1 MGFVDLHRR
10 AQRMAC
16 TLEAGFE
23 DVVGIFTGK
32 LYKMDSGRHAAG
44 KAVPEL
50 LGAFHIKIAHLLGL
64 VIRHIVWMTILVSWA
79 LLSASC
85 RGGEVSYTDEV
96 QPDDDTA
103 ILVLRTGLLD
113 QTRVSDRV
121 NDAVDNPVEYMY
133 TLRIVILHEN
143 GTVEH
148 NMYIDFGEIP
158 QTECYRIFKV
168 TRNETKKIYLIA
180 NEENASTDL
189 HEQLETLTTGNTTF
203 ASIVDNFVF
212 IPDYKNPIPMS
223 SVYDVP
229 VKAENLVERE
239 FYLVRAAT
247 KFAFRFT
254 NKRKSKVSI
263 DAIHISDIAGATYLI
278 PHKREPLF
286 MSFDDESLYWINW
299 LKKVADESQQSP
311 DDVELA
317 DKRGWIQAY
326 DIPSETSHQEVTVNG
341 PLEVPSMTGDQPG
354 KAVFPVFYLPE
365 SKKLKAGSA
374 TYGEQE
380 YTLKLDMSENGKEL
394 SFTKTFPNLKALFR
408 NTHVLVDITF
418 TEKDE
423 VKVQVVPYAEVI
435 LEPEFGLKPET
446 KN

>member
-1 MGFVDLHRR
+1 MKEIL
-10 AQRMAC
+10 
-16 TLEAGFE
+16 
-23 DVVGIFTGK
+23 
-32 LYKMDSGRHAAG
+32 
-44 KAVPEL
+44 
-50 LGAFHIKIAHLLGL
+50 
-64 VIRHIVWMTILVSWA
+64 RHIVWMTILVSWA

-189 HEQLETLTTGNTTF
+189 HEQLETLTTSNTTF

>member
-1 MGFVDLHRR
+1 MKEIL
-10 AQRMAC
+10 
-16 TLEAGFE
+16 
-23 DVVGIFTGK
+23 
-32 LYKMDSGRHAAG
+32 
-44 KAVPEL
+44 
-50 LGAFHIKIAHLLGL
+50 
-64 VIRHIVWMTILVSWA
+64 RHIVWMTILVSWA

-113 QTRVSDRV
+113 QTRASDRV
-121 NDAVDNPVEYMY
+121 NDAVDNSVEYMY

-374 TYGEQE
+374 TYSEQE

-446 KN
+446 AVHTDSLPG

>member
-1 MGFVDLHRR
+1 MKEIL
-10 AQRMAC
+10 
-16 TLEAGFE
+16 
-23 DVVGIFTGK
+23 
-32 LYKMDSGRHAAG
+32 
-44 KAVPEL
+44 
-50 LGAFHIKIAHLLGL
+50 
-64 VIRHIVWMTILVSWA
+64 RHIVWMTILVSWA

-85 RGGEVSYTDEV
+85 RGGEVSYTDEI
-96 QPDDDTA
+96 QSDDDTA

-113 QTRVSDRV
+113 QTRASDRV
-121 NDAVDNPVEYMY
+121 NDAVDNSVEYMY

-180 NEENASTDL
+180 NEENVSTDL

-423 VKVQVVPYAEVI
+423 VKVQAVPYAEVI

>member
-1 MGFVDLHRR
+1 MKEIL
-10 AQRMAC
+10 
-16 TLEAGFE
+16 
-23 DVVGIFTGK
+23 
-32 LYKMDSGRHAAG
+32 
-44 KAVPEL
+44 
-50 LGAFHIKIAHLLGL
+50 
-64 VIRHIVWMTILVSWA
+64 RHIVWMTILVSWA

-354 KAVFPVFYLPE
+354 KAVFPVFYLSE

>member
-1 MGFVDLHRR
+1 MKEIL
-10 AQRMAC
+10 
-16 TLEAGFE
+16 
-23 DVVGIFTGK
+23 
-32 LYKMDSGRHAAG
+32 
-44 KAVPEL
+44 
-50 LGAFHIKIAHLLGL
+50 
-64 VIRHIVWMTILVSWA
+64 RHIVWMTILVSWA

-263 DAIHISDIAGATYLI
+263 DAIHISDIAGASYLI

>member
-1 MGFVDLHRR
+1 MKEIL
-10 AQRMAC
+10 
-16 TLEAGFE
+16 
-23 DVVGIFTGK
+23 
-32 LYKMDSGRHAAG
+32 
-44 KAVPEL
+44 
-50 LGAFHIKIAHLLGL
+50 
-64 VIRHIVWMTILVSWA
+64 RHIVWMTILVSWA
-79 LLSASC
+79 LLSVSC

-113 QTRVSDRV
+113 QTRASDRV

-254 NKRKSKVSI
+254 NKRKSKVNI

-317 DKRGWIQAY
+317 DRRGWIQAY

-341 PLEVPSMTGDQPG
+341 SLEVPSMTGDQPG

>member
-1 MGFVDLHRR
+1 MKEIL
-10 AQRMAC
+10 
-16 TLEAGFE
+16 
-23 DVVGIFTGK
+23 
-32 LYKMDSGRHAAG
+32 
-44 KAVPEL
+44 
-50 LGAFHIKIAHLLGL
+50 
-64 VIRHIVWMTILVSWA
+64 RHIVWMTILVSWA

-85 RGGEVSYTDEV
+85 RGGEVSYTDEI
-96 QPDDDTA
+96 QSDDDTA

-113 QTRVSDRV
+113 QTRASDRV
-121 NDAVDNPVEYMY
+121 NDAVDNSVEYMY

-239 FYLVRAAT
+239 FDLVRAAT

-254 NKRKSKVSI
+254 KKRKSKVSI

>member
-1 MGFVDLHRR
+1 MKEIL
-10 AQRMAC
+10 
-16 TLEAGFE
+16 
-23 DVVGIFTGK
+23 
-32 LYKMDSGRHAAG
+32 
-44 KAVPEL
+44 
-50 LGAFHIKIAHLLGL
+50 
-64 VIRHIVWMTILVSWA
+64 RHIVWMTILVSWA

-113 QTRVSDRV
+113 QTRASDRV

-254 NKRKSKVSI
+254 NKRKSKVNI
-263 DAIHISDIAGATYLI
+263 DAIHISDIAGPTYLI

-317 DKRGWIQAY
+317 DRRGWIQAY

-341 PLEVPSMTGDQPG
+341 SLEVPSMTGDHPG

>member
-1 MGFVDLHRR
+1 MKEIL
-10 AQRMAC
+10 
-16 TLEAGFE
+16 
-23 DVVGIFTGK
+23 
-32 LYKMDSGRHAAG
+32 
-44 KAVPEL
+44 
-50 LGAFHIKIAHLLGL
+50 
-64 VIRHIVWMTILVSWA
+64 RHIVWMTILVSWA

-113 QTRVSDRV
+113 QTRASDRV

-317 DKRGWIQAY
+317 DKRGRIQAY

-394 SFTKTFPNLKALFR
+394 SFTKTFPNLEALFR

>member
-1 MGFVDLHRR
+1 MKEIL
-10 AQRMAC
+10 
-16 TLEAGFE
+16 
-23 DVVGIFTGK
+23 
-32 LYKMDSGRHAAG
+32 
-44 KAVPEL
+44 
-50 LGAFHIKIAHLLGL
+50 
-64 VIRHIVWMTILVSWA
+64 RHIVWMTILVSWA

-85 RGGEVSYTDEV
+85 RGGEVSYTDEI

-180 NEENASTDL
+180 NEENVSTDL

>member
-1 MGFVDLHRR
+1 MK
-10 AQRMAC
+10 
-16 TLEAGFE
+16 E
-23 DVVGIFTGK
+23 I
-32 LYKMDSGRHAAG
+32 
-44 KAVPEL
+44 L
-50 LGAFHIKIAHLLGL
+50 L
-64 VIRHIVWMTILVSWA
+64 HIVWMTILVSWA

-113 QTRVSDRV
+113 QTRASDRV

-148 NMYIDFGEIP
+148 NMYIDFGEMP

-254 NKRKSKVSI
+254 NKRKSKVNI

-317 DKRGWIQAY
+317 DRRGWIQAY

-341 PLEVPSMTGDQPG
+341 SLEVPSMTGDQPG

-365 SKKLKAGSA
+365 SKKLNAGSA

>member
-1 MGFVDLHRR
+1 MKEIL
-10 AQRMAC
+10 
-16 TLEAGFE
+16 
-23 DVVGIFTGK
+23 
-32 LYKMDSGRHAAG
+32 
-44 KAVPEL
+44 
-50 LGAFHIKIAHLLGL
+50 
-64 VIRHIVWMTILVSWA
+64 RHIVWMTILVSWA

-85 RGGEVSYTDEV
+85 RGGEVSYTDEI

-113 QTRVSDRV
+113 QTRVPDRV

>member
-1 MGFVDLHRR
+1 MKEIL
-10 AQRMAC
+10 
-16 TLEAGFE
+16 
-23 DVVGIFTGK
+23 
-32 LYKMDSGRHAAG
+32 
-44 KAVPEL
+44 
-50 LGAFHIKIAHLLGL
+50 
-64 VIRHIVWMTILVSWA
+64 RHIVWMTILVSWA

-326 DIPSETSHQEVTVNG
+326 DIPSETSHQEDTVNG

>member
-1 MGFVDLHRR
+1 LKKEEKGMKEIL
-10 AQRMAC
+10 
-16 TLEAGFE
+16 
-23 DVVGIFTGK
+23 
-32 LYKMDSGRHAAG
+32 
-44 KAVPEL
+44 
-50 LGAFHIKIAHLLGL
+50 
-64 VIRHIVWMTILVSWA
+64 RHIVWMTILVSWA

>member
-1 MGFVDLHRR
+1 MKEIL
-10 AQRMAC
+10 
-16 TLEAGFE
+16 
-23 DVVGIFTGK
+23 
-32 LYKMDSGRHAAG
+32 
-44 KAVPEL
+44 
-50 LGAFHIKIAHLLGL
+50 
-64 VIRHIVWMTILVSWA
+64 RHILWMTILVSWA

-113 QTRVSDRV
+113 QTRASDRV

-394 SFTKTFPNLKALFR
+394 SFTKTFPNLEALFR

>member
-1 MGFVDLHRR
+1 MKEIL
-10 AQRMAC
+10 
-16 TLEAGFE
+16 
-23 DVVGIFTGK
+23 
-32 LYKMDSGRHAAG
+32 
-44 KAVPEL
+44 
-50 LGAFHIKIAHLLGL
+50 
-64 VIRHIVWMTILVSWA
+64 RHIVWMTILVSWA

-85 RGGEVSYTDEV
+85 RGGEVSYTDEI

-113 QTRVSDRV
+113 QTRASDRV

-374 TYGEQE
+374 TYSEQE

>member
-1 MGFVDLHRR
+1 MKEIL
-10 AQRMAC
+10 
-16 TLEAGFE
+16 
-23 DVVGIFTGK
+23 
-32 LYKMDSGRHAAG
+32 
-44 KAVPEL
+44 
-50 LGAFHIKIAHLLGL
+50 
-64 VIRHIVWMTILVSWA
+64 RHIVWMTILVSWA

-113 QTRVSDRV
+113 QTRASDRV

-317 DKRGWIQAY
+317 DRRGWIQAY

-423 VKVQVVPYAEVI
+423 VKVQVVPYAEVF
-435 LEPEFGLKPET
+435 LSRSSDSNLKLRIDIV
-446 KN
+446 

>member
-1 MGFVDLHRR
+1 MKEIL
-10 AQRMAC
+10 
-16 TLEAGFE
+16 
-23 DVVGIFTGK
+23 
-32 LYKMDSGRHAAG
+32 
-44 KAVPEL
+44 
-50 LGAFHIKIAHLLGL
+50 
-64 VIRHIVWMTILVSWA
+64 RHIVWMTILVSWA

-286 MSFDDESLYWINW
+286 MSFDDESFYWINW

>member
-1 MGFVDLHRR
+1 MKEIL
-10 AQRMAC
+10 
-16 TLEAGFE
+16 
-23 DVVGIFTGK
+23 
-32 LYKMDSGRHAAG
+32 
-44 KAVPEL
+44 
-50 LGAFHIKIAHLLGL
+50 
-64 VIRHIVWMTILVSWA
+64 RHIVWMTILVSWA

-85 RGGEVSYTDEV
+85 RGGEVSYTDEI
-96 QPDDDTA
+96 QSDDDTA

-113 QTRVSDRV
+113 QTRASDRV
-121 NDAVDNPVEYMY
+121 NDAVDNSVEYMY

-180 NEENASTDL
+180 NEENVSTDL

-317 DKRGWIQAY
+317 DRRGWIKAY

>member
-1 MGFVDLHRR
+1 MKEIL
-10 AQRMAC
+10 
-16 TLEAGFE
+16 
-23 DVVGIFTGK
+23 
-32 LYKMDSGRHAAG
+32 
-44 KAVPEL
+44 
-50 LGAFHIKIAHLLGL
+50 
-64 VIRHIVWMTILVSWA
+64 RHIVWMTILVSLA

-121 NDAVDNPVEYMY
+121 NDAVDNSVEYMY

>member
-1 MGFVDLHRR
+1 MKEIL
-10 AQRMAC
+10 
-16 TLEAGFE
+16 
-23 DVVGIFTGK
+23 
-32 LYKMDSGRHAAG
+32 
-44 KAVPEL
+44 
-50 LGAFHIKIAHLLGL
+50 
-64 VIRHIVWMTILVSWA
+64 RHIVWMTILVSWA

-394 SFTKTFPNLKALFR
+394 SFTKTFPTLKALFR

>member
-1 MGFVDLHRR
+1 MKEIL
-10 AQRMAC
+10 
-16 TLEAGFE
+16 
-23 DVVGIFTGK
+23 
-32 LYKMDSGRHAAG
+32 
-44 KAVPEL
+44 
-50 LGAFHIKIAHLLGL
+50 
-64 VIRHIVWMTILVSWA
+64 RHIVWMTILVSWA

-113 QTRVSDRV
+113 QTRASDRV
-121 NDAVDNPVEYMY
+121 NDAVDNSVEYMY

-180 NEENASTDL
+180 NEENVSTDL

-229 VKAENLVERE
+229 VQAENLVERE

>member
-1 MGFVDLHRR
+1 MKEIL
-10 AQRMAC
+10 
-16 TLEAGFE
+16 
-23 DVVGIFTGK
+23 
-32 LYKMDSGRHAAG
+32 
-44 KAVPEL
+44 
-50 LGAFHIKIAHLLGL
+50 
-64 VIRHIVWMTILVSWA
+64 RHIVWMTILVSWA

-96 QPDDDTA
+96 QPDDNTA

-113 QTRVSDRV
+113 QTRASDRV

-299 LKKVADESQQSP
+299 LEKVADESQQSP

-317 DKRGWIQAY
+317 DRRGWIQAY

>member
-1 MGFVDLHRR
+1 LKKEEKGMKEIL
-10 AQRMAC
+10 
-16 TLEAGFE
+16 
-23 DVVGIFTGK
+23 
-32 LYKMDSGRHAAG
+32 
-44 KAVPEL
+44 
-50 LGAFHIKIAHLLGL
+50 
-64 VIRHIVWMTILVSWA
+64 RHIVWMTILVSWA

-85 RGGEVSYTDEV
+85 RGGEVSYTDEI

-121 NDAVDNPVEYMY
+121 NDAVDNSVEYMY

-239 FYLVRAAT
+239 FYFVRAAT

-317 DKRGWIQAY
+317 DRRGWIQAY

>member
-1 MGFVDLHRR
+1 MKEML
-10 AQRMAC
+10 
-16 TLEAGFE
+16 
-23 DVVGIFTGK
+23 
-32 LYKMDSGRHAAG
+32 
-44 KAVPEL
+44 
-50 LGAFHIKIAHLLGL
+50 
-64 VIRHIVWMTILVSWA
+64 RHIVWMTILVSWA

>member
-1 MGFVDLHRR
+1 MKEIL
-10 AQRMAC
+10 
-16 TLEAGFE
+16 
-23 DVVGIFTGK
+23 
-32 LYKMDSGRHAAG
+32 
-44 KAVPEL
+44 
-50 LGAFHIKIAHLLGL
+50 
-64 VIRHIVWMTILVSWA
+64 RHIVWMTILVSWA

-85 RGGEVSYTDEV
+85 RGGEVSYTDEI
-96 QPDDDTA
+96 QSDDDTA

-113 QTRVSDRV
+113 QTRASDRV
-121 NDAVDNPVEYMY
+121 NDAVDNSVEYMY

-180 NEENASTDL
+180 NEENVSTDL

-408 NTHVLVDITF
+408 NIHVLVDITF

>member
-1 MGFVDLHRR
+1 MKEIL
-10 AQRMAC
+10 
-16 TLEAGFE
+16 
-23 DVVGIFTGK
+23 
-32 LYKMDSGRHAAG
+32 
-44 KAVPEL
+44 
-50 LGAFHIKIAHLLGL
+50 
-64 VIRHIVWMTILVSWA
+64 RHIVWMTILVSWA

-103 ILVLRTGLLD
+103 ILVLRTSLLD

-180 NEENASTDL
+180 NEKNASTDL

>member
-1 MGFVDLHRR
+1 MKEIL
-10 AQRMAC
+10 
-16 TLEAGFE
+16 
-23 DVVGIFTGK
+23 
-32 LYKMDSGRHAAG
+32 
-44 KAVPEL
+44 
-50 LGAFHIKIAHLLGL
+50 
-64 VIRHIVWMTILVSWA
+64 RHIVWMTILVSWA

-113 QTRVSDRV
+113 QTRASDRV
-121 NDAVDNPVEYMY
+121 NDAVDNSVEYMY

-180 NEENASTDL
+180 NEENVSTDL

-317 DKRGWIQAY
+317 DRRGWIQAY

-435 LEPEFGLKPET
+435 LEPEFGIKPET

>member
-1 MGFVDLHRR
+1 MKEIL
-10 AQRMAC
+10 
-16 TLEAGFE
+16 
-23 DVVGIFTGK
+23 
-32 LYKMDSGRHAAG
+32 
-44 KAVPEL
+44 
-50 LGAFHIKIAHLLGL
+50 
-64 VIRHIVWMTILVSWA
+64 RHIVWMTILVSWA

-212 IPDYKNPIPMS
+212 IPDYKNSIPMS

-299 LKKVADESQQSP
+299 LKKVADESQKSP

-394 SFTKTFPNLKALFR
+394 SFTKTFPNLEALFR

>member
-1 MGFVDLHRR
+1 MKEIL
-10 AQRMAC
+10 
-16 TLEAGFE
+16 
-23 DVVGIFTGK
+23 
-32 LYKMDSGRHAAG
+32 
-44 KAVPEL
+44 
-50 LGAFHIKIAHLLGL
+50 
-64 VIRHIVWMTILVSWA
+64 RHIVWMTILVSWA

-85 RGGEVSYTDEV
+85 RGGEVSYTDEI

-113 QTRVSDRV
+113 QTRASDRV

-168 TRNETKKIYLIA
+168 TRNETKKIYLIV

>member
-1 MGFVDLHRR
+1 MKEIL
-10 AQRMAC
+10 
-16 TLEAGFE
+16 
-23 DVVGIFTGK
+23 
-32 LYKMDSGRHAAG
+32 
-44 KAVPEL
+44 
-50 LGAFHIKIAHLLGL
+50 
-64 VIRHIVWMTILVSWA
+64 RHIVWMTILVSWA

-180 NEENASTDL
+180 NKENASTDL

>member
-1 MGFVDLHRR
+1 MKEIL
-10 AQRMAC
+10 
-16 TLEAGFE
+16 
-23 DVVGIFTGK
+23 
-32 LYKMDSGRHAAG
+32 
-44 KAVPEL
+44 
-50 LGAFHIKIAHLLGL
+50 
-64 VIRHIVWMTILVSWA
+64 RHIVWMTILVSLA

-113 QTRVSDRV
+113 QTRASDRV
-121 NDAVDNPVEYMY
+121 NDAVDNSVEYMY

>member
-1 MGFVDLHRR
+1 MKEIL
-10 AQRMAC
+10 
-16 TLEAGFE
+16 
-23 DVVGIFTGK
+23 
-32 LYKMDSGRHAAG
+32 
-44 KAVPEL
+44 
-50 LGAFHIKIAHLLGL
+50 
-64 VIRHIVWMTILVSWA
+64 RHIVWMTILVSWA

-113 QTRVSDRV
+113 QTRASDRV

-180 NEENASTDL
+180 NEKNASTDL
-189 HEQLETLTTGNTTF
+189 YEQLETLTTGNTTF

-394 SFTKTFPNLKALFR
+394 SFTKTFPNLEALFR

>member
-1 MGFVDLHRR
+1 MKEIL
-10 AQRMAC
+10 
-16 TLEAGFE
+16 
-23 DVVGIFTGK
+23 
-32 LYKMDSGRHAAG
+32 
-44 KAVPEL
+44 
-50 LGAFHIKIAHLLGL
+50 
-64 VIRHIVWMTILVSWA
+64 RHIVWMTILVSWA

-341 PLEVPSMTGDQPG
+341 PLEVPSMTGNQPG

>member
-1 MGFVDLHRR
+1 MKEIL
-10 AQRMAC
+10 
-16 TLEAGFE
+16 
-23 DVVGIFTGK
+23 
-32 LYKMDSGRHAAG
+32 
-44 KAVPEL
+44 
-50 LGAFHIKIAHLLGL
+50 
-64 VIRHIVWMTILVSWA
+64 RHIVWMTILVSWA

-354 KAVFPVFYLPE
+354 KAVFPVFYLPA

>member
-1 MGFVDLHRR
+1 MKEIL
-10 AQRMAC
+10 
-16 TLEAGFE
+16 
-23 DVVGIFTGK
+23 
-32 LYKMDSGRHAAG
+32 
-44 KAVPEL
+44 
-50 LGAFHIKIAHLLGL
+50 
-64 VIRHIVWMTILVSWA
+64 RHIVWMTILVSWA

-113 QTRVSDRV
+113 QTRASDRV

-254 NKRKSKVSI
+254 NKRKSKVNI

-317 DKRGWIQAY
+317 DRRGWIQAY

-341 PLEVPSMTGDQPG
+341 SLEVPSMTGDQPG
-354 KAVFPVFYLPE
+354 KAAFPVFYLPE

>member
-1 MGFVDLHRR
+1 MKEIL
-10 AQRMAC
+10 
-16 TLEAGFE
+16 
-23 DVVGIFTGK
+23 
-32 LYKMDSGRHAAG
+32 
-44 KAVPEL
+44 
-50 LGAFHIKIAHLLGL
+50 
-64 VIRHIVWMTILVSWA
+64 RHIVWMTILVSWA

-180 NEENASTDL
+180 NEKNASTDL
-189 HEQLETLTTGNTTF
+189 YEQLETLTTGNTTF

>member
-1 MGFVDLHRR
+1 MKEIL
-10 AQRMAC
+10 
-16 TLEAGFE
+16 
-23 DVVGIFTGK
+23 
-32 LYKMDSGRHAAG
+32 
-44 KAVPEL
+44 
-50 LGAFHIKIAHLLGL
+50 
-64 VIRHIVWMTILVSWA
+64 RHIVWMTILVSWA

-113 QTRVSDRV
+113 QTRASDRV

-365 SKKLKAGSA
+365 SKKLKTGSA

-394 SFTKTFPNLKALFR
+394 SFTKTFPNLEALFR

>member
-1 MGFVDLHRR
+1 MKEIL
-10 AQRMAC
+10 
-16 TLEAGFE
+16 
-23 DVVGIFTGK
+23 
-32 LYKMDSGRHAAG
+32 
-44 KAVPEL
+44 
-50 LGAFHIKIAHLLGL
+50 
-64 VIRHIVWMTILVSWA
+64 RHIVWMTILVSWA

-299 LKKVADESQQSP
+299 LKKVADESQKSP

-394 SFTKTFPNLKALFR
+394 SFTKTFPNLEALFR